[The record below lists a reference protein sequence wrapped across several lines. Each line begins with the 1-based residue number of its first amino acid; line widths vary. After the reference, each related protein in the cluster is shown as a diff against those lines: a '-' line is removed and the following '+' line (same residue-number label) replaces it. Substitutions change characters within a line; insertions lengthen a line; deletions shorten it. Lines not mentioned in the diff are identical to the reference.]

1 MKHFYGHIQGDAKNE
16 GRASASKNG
25 SIQGHLR
32 TMNNGIFVCLSHQN
46 GKDEISVFE
55 TLGTMGDRKGHP
67 MSLIYQ
73 KEFPE
78 KKVKELKD

>member
-16 GRASASKNG
+16 GHASASKNG
-25 SIQGHLR
+25 SLQAHIR
-32 TMNNGIFVCLSHQN
+32 TMNNGIFVCLSHTN
-46 GKDEISVFE
+46 GKDEILVYE

-73 KEFPE
+73 KEFDE
-78 KKVKELKD
+78 LRKKEDK

>member
-16 GRASASKNG
+16 GRASASKTG
-25 SIQGHLR
+25 SLQAHIR
-32 TMNNGIFVCLSHQN
+32 TMNNGIFVCLSHTN
-46 GKDEISVFE
+46 GKDEILVYE

-73 KEFPE
+73 KEFDE
-78 KKVKELKD
+78 LRKKEDK

>member
-16 GRASASKNG
+16 GHASASKNG
-25 SIQGHLR
+25 SLQAHIR
-32 TMNNGIFVCLSHQN
+32 TMNNGIFVCLSHTN
-46 GKDEISVFE
+46 GKDEILVYE

-73 KEFPE
+73 KEFS
-78 KKVKELKD
+78 ELKKKEDK

>member
-25 SIQGHLR
+25 SLQAHLR
-32 TMNNGIFVCLSHQN
+32 TLNNGIFVCLSHQN

>member
-1 MKHFYGHIQGDAKNE
+1 
-16 GRASASKNG
+16 
-25 SIQGHLR
+25 
-32 TMNNGIFVCLSHQN
+32 MNNGIFVCLSHRD
-46 GKDEISVFE
+46 GKDEILVYE

-78 KKVKELKD
+78 VKDK

>member
-25 SIQGHLR
+25 SLQAHIR
-32 TMNNGIFVCLSHQN
+32 TMNNGIFVCLSHTN
-46 GKDEISVFE
+46 GKDEILVYE

-73 KEFPE
+73 KEFSE
-78 KKVKELKD
+78 LRKKEDK

>member
-25 SIQGHLR
+25 SLQAHIR
-32 TMNNGIFVCLSHQN
+32 TMNNGIFVCLSHTN
-46 GKDEISVFE
+46 GKDEILVYE

-73 KEFPE
+73 KEFDE
-78 KKVKELKD
+78 LRKKEDK